1 MKDLELESAVASALA
16 TCCRIL
22 PKGVIATPENFKAR
36 IKVLSALGFGI
47 GVTGGTLQLDGAI
60 SLIDEVKTQEEEV
73 RAALR
78 NSEVTSAAVARELRI
93 ATTTISNWLNYVI
106 EFSYS
111 RVTEIA
117 EIIGHDMPTYDVPA
131 IRFVFSSEDL

>member
-16 TCCRIL
+16 TSCRIL

-47 GVTGGTLQLDGAI
+47 TGRTLRLNGDI
-60 SLIDEVKTQEEEV
+60 SLIDEVKTREEEV
-73 RAALR
+73 RAAVR
-78 NSEVTSAAVARELRI
+78 CSSISNAAIARELRI
-93 ATTTISNWLNYVI
+93 SPATLSNWLHYST
-106 EFSYS
+106 EFGYS

-117 EIIGHDMPTYDVPA
+117 EIIGYDMPTYDVPA

>member
-16 TCCRIL
+16 TSCRIL

-47 GVTGGTLQLDGAI
+47 TDGTLQLDGAI

-73 RAALR
+73 RDALR
-78 NSEVTSAAVARELRI
+78 NSEFTYAAVARELRI

>member
-16 TCCRIL
+16 TSCRIL

-47 GVTGGTLQLDGAI
+47 TDGTLQLDGAI
-60 SLIDEVKTQEEEV
+60 SLIDEVKTTEEEV

-117 EIIGHDMPTYDVPA
+117 EIIGYDMPTYDVPA

>member
-16 TCCRIL
+16 TSCRIL
-22 PKGVIATPENFKAR
+22 PKGFIATPENFKAR

-47 GVTGGTLQLDGAI
+47 TDGTLQLDGAI

-73 RAALR
+73 RDALR
-78 NSEVTSAAVARELRI
+78 NSEFTYAAVARELRI

-117 EIIGHDMPTYDVPA
+117 EIIGYDMPTYDVPA

>member
-16 TCCRIL
+16 TSCRIL
-22 PKGVIATPENFKAR
+22 PKGFIATPENFKAR

-47 GVTGGTLQLDGAI
+47 TDGTLQLDGAI

-73 RAALR
+73 RDALR
-78 NSEVTSAAVARELRI
+78 NSEFTYAAVARELRI

>member
-1 MKDLELESAVASALA
+1 M
-16 TCCRIL
+16 
-22 PKGVIATPENFKAR
+22 
-36 IKVLSALGFGI
+36 
-47 GVTGGTLQLDGAI
+47 
-60 SLIDEVKTQEEEV
+60 KTQEEEV

-117 EIIGHDMPTYDVPA
+117 EIIGYDMPTYDVPA